1 MSLKKLSSLLGVALA
16 LGGDLPSVKIPE
28 SNTRM
33 ENLHKGFKEWLFDRD
48 TGELIDN
55 EYMSKMDIGSTGED
69 INIYAVTSRSEENA
83 RKEFERMTKIK
94 SK

>member
-1 MSLKKLSSLLGVALA
+1 MSLRKLSSILGAALA
-16 LGGDLPSVKIPE
+16 LGGDLPSIKIPE

-33 ENLHKGFKEWLFDRD
+33 ENLPKGFKEWLFDRD

-55 EYMSKMDIGSTGED
+55 EYMKKNDGSTGENV
-69 INIYAVTSRSEENA
+69 NIFAVTSRSEENA
-83 RKEFERMTKIK
+83 RKEFERLTKIK